1 MPAHSGCARKRVERP
16 RHEVADIF
24 RAHGEEYRAT
34 HVLTPQQRQVMR
46 DIETCRTA
54 VLGGHLE
61 VCLDC
66 GDETQAYN
74 SCNNRHCPKCQALAQ
89 ARWLAKRQRR
99 ILPTAYFHVVFT
111 LPAELRPLARRNPKR
126 LYGLMFQAASQT
138 LLTLGRDP
146 QRLGALIGI
155 TAVLHT
161 WRRDLGF
168 HPHLH
173 CIVTGGGLALD
184 EDRWV
189 EGNAE
194 YLFPRKVMA
203 SLFRGKLLDGITRA
217 HQRDPLLLTDDLDR
231 PGAFEQMRSKLY
243 STDWQVYAKRPFA
256 GAQQVFDYL
265 GRYTHRVGLSNR
277 RILEHTAHR
286 VTIATR
292 GDGAASMHPH
302 EFIRRFL
309 MHVVPKGFVKIR
321 HYGLLASSNVNT
333 KLVVARRLLGVDD
346 RDHEDGDSPE
356 GLDDWH
362 ELMLAITG
370 IDVRACP
377 VCGSTRRI
385 RIPLAEEGGY
395 PEPIVSCRSP

>member
-1 MPAHSGCARKRVERP
+1 MPAHSGCGRKRVERP

-46 DIETCRTA
+46 DIETCRTS
-54 VLGGHLE
+54 VRGGHLE

-66 GDETQAYN
+66 GDETPAYN

-89 ARWLAKRQRR
+89 ARWLAKRRQR

-126 LYGLMFQAASQT
+126 IYDLMFRAVSRT

-146 QRLGALIGI
+146 QWLGALIGI

-161 WRRDLGF
+161 WRRDLRF

-173 CIVTGGGLALD
+173 CIVSGGGIALD
-184 EDRWV
+184 EERWV
-189 EGNAE
+189 EGSAE
-194 YLFPRKVMA
+194 YLFPRQVMA
-203 SLFRGKLLDGITRA
+203 RLFRGKLLDGITRA
-217 HQRDPLLLTDDLDR
+217 HQDDPLVLTDDLAE

-243 STDWQVYAKRPFA
+243 DTDWQVYAKHPFA
-256 GAQQVFDYL
+256 GAEEVFAYL

-277 RILEHTAHR
+277 RILEHTTDH

-292 GDGAASMHPH
+292 GDGTASMHPL

-309 MHVVPKGFVKIR
+309 QHVLPRGFVKIR
-321 HYGLLASSNVNT
+321 HYGLLASSNVHT
-333 KLVVARRLLGVDD
+333 KLDVARRLLGVETPDTDD
-346 RDHEDGDSPE
+346 EDATQAP
-356 GLDDWH
+356 DDWC
-362 ELMLAITG
+362 EIMLEITG
-370 IDVRACP
+370 IDVRRCP

-385 RIPLAEEGGY
+385 RIPLDEVDND
-395 PEPIVSCRSP
+395 PEIALACRSP

>member
-1 MPAHSGCARKRVERP
+1 
-16 RHEVADIF
+16 
-24 RAHGEEYRAT
+24 
-34 HVLTPQQRQVMR
+34 MR

-54 VLGGHLE
+54 VLGGHEE

-66 GDETQAYN
+66 GVITRAYN

-89 ARWLAKRQRR
+89 ARWLARRRRR

-126 LYGLMFQAASQT
+126 IYGLLFQTVSQT

-184 EDRWV
+184 EERWV
-189 EGNAE
+189 EGSAE
-194 YLFPRKVMA
+194 YLFPRQVMA

-217 HQRDPLLLTDDLDR
+217 HQRDPLLLTDDLAE
-231 PGAFEQMRSKLY
+231 PGALKQMRSKLY
-243 STDWQVYAKRPFA
+243 DKDWQVYAKRPFA
-256 GAQQVFDYL
+256 GAEQVFAYL

-277 RILEHTAHR
+277 RILEHTADR

-292 GDGAASMHPH
+292 GDGTASMPPL

-309 MHVVPKGFVKIR
+309 MHVMPKGFVKIR
-321 HYGLLASSNVNT
+321 HYGLLAASNVRT
-333 KLVVARRLLGVDD
+333 KLEIARQLLGVVDD
-346 RDHEDGDSPE
+346 RDQQGGDAVE
-356 GLDDWH
+356 EALDDWQD
-362 ELMLAITG
+362 LMLEITG
-370 IDVRACP
+370 IDVRRCP
-377 VCGSTRRI
+377 ACGSTRRV
-385 RIPLAEEGGY
+385 RIPLDDVDAGLEL
-395 PEPIVSCRSP
+395 IASCRSP

>member
-1 MPAHSGCARKRVERP
+1 
-16 RHEVADIF
+16 
-24 RAHGEEYRAT
+24 
-34 HVLTPQQRQVMR
+34 MR
-46 DIETCRTA
+46 DIETCRTS

-89 ARWLAKRQRR
+89 ARWLARRQQR

-126 LYGLMFQAASQT
+126 IYGLMFQAVSQT

-146 QRLGALIGI
+146 ERLGALIGI

-161 WRRDLGF
+161 WRRDLQF

-184 EDRWV
+184 EERWV
-189 EGNAE
+189 EGDAG
-194 YLFPRKVMA
+194 YLFPRQVMA
-203 SLFRGKLLDGITRA
+203 SLFRGKLLDGITRS
-217 HQRDPLLLTDDLDR
+217 HQRDPLLLTDDLAA
-231 PGAFEQMRSKLY
+231 PGAFERMRSKLY
-243 STDWQVYAKRPFA
+243 GTDWQVYAKRPFA
-256 GAQQVFDYL
+256 GAQQVFEYL

-277 RILEHTAHR
+277 RILEHTAER

-292 GDGAASMHPH
+292 GDGTASMHPL

-321 HYGLLASSNVNT
+321 HYGLLASSNVKT
-333 KLVVARRLLGVDD
+333 KLEAARQLLGVDTHD
-346 RDHEDGDSPE
+346 PDDGDAAEAP
-356 GLDDWH
+356 DDWRD
-362 ELMLAITG
+362 LMLAITG
-370 IDVRACP
+370 IDVRVCP
-377 VCGSTRRI
+377 VCGGTRRV
-385 RIPLAEEGGY
+385 RIPLAEADSY